1 MTYPPGDTPPERP
14 EDQPAAEDEAGAE
27 ETRADETRE
36 VRAEEPRPE
45 QRPGHAEPPPGYA
58 GQPRPPWEQPQQR
71 PGPPPYGYPP
81 GPPGPMPY
89 VPDHPKTT
97 MVLVLGILGVVVC
110 QVLAPFAW
118 VIGKRTLDEIDA
130 SQGRWGG
137 RTATQAGYVL
147 GIVGTILLGLGLALL
162 VVYVIIMALV
172 VGGGLASAT

>member
-14 EDQPAAEDEAGAE
+14 EGQPGEEDER
-27 ETRADETRE
+27 TSDET
-36 VRAEEPRPE
+36 RAEEPRPGYAGQQPGYAE
-45 QRPGHAEPPPGYA
+45 QRPGYADQPPPGYA
-58 GQPRPPWEQPQQR
+58 GQQRPPWEQPQQR

-81 GPPGPMPY
+81 GALPY
-89 VPDHPKTT
+89 APDHPRTT

-137 RTATQAGYVL
+137 RGSAQAGYVL
-147 GIVGTILLGLGLALL
+147 GIIGTILLGLGLALL

-172 VGGGLASAT
+172 VGGGLASAA